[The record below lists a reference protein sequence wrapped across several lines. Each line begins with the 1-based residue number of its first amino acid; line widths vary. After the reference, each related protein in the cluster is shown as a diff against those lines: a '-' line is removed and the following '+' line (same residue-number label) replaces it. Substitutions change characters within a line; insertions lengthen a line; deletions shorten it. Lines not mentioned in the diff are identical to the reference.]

1 MVRDCEDKEWTMDEL
16 LKLLEQNALE
26 SPANLAKML
35 GTTEAAVTEQIADY
49 EKQGIIRGY
58 QALINEDLLGLSRVE
73 AVIEVK
79 ITPERQGGF
88 DRIAERIGK
97 FSEVRS
103 MFLMSGTYDL
113 LLFLRGETLHEA
125 ASFVSEKLATMD
137 GVVSTA
143 THFKLKT
150 YKHQGVLMQQGE
162 QDERLKVSP

>member
-1 MVRDCEDKEWTMDEL
+1 MDEL
-16 LKLLEQNALE
+16 LTLLKQNALE
-26 SPANLAKML
+26 SPANLARML
-35 GTTEAAVTEQIADY
+35 GTSEDAVVAQIAQY
-49 EKQGIIRGY
+49 EKDGIIRGY
-58 QALINEDLLGLSRVE
+58 QALVNEDQLDLSQVE

-97 FSEVRS
+97 FTEVRS

-113 LLFLRGETLHEA
+113 MVFVRGETLHA
-125 ASFVSEKLATMD
+125 VASFVSEKLATME
-137 GVVSTA
+137 GVISTA

-150 YKHQGVLMQQGE
+150 YKDQGVLMHRGE